1 VALARVALTL
11 ALAPA
16 VAPAWAH
23 AAGAHAAES
32 AAESAAEP
40 ADASLCLAHEPV
52 VFACSVEGKIASL
65 CRSPDAGSGLSY
77 RFGKRA
83 AVELR
88 YPQPGQRARPAFTVK
103 TEPLIGGGVTKVAFQ
118 RGGYTYTVYSRVA
131 RAPDGGTPEF
141 EDGITVERRGKLL
154 RRLRCEDGGAG
165 FREPPGQYVK

>member
-23 AAGAHAAES
+23 AAGAQAAEP
-32 AAESAAEP
+32 AAEP

-65 CRSPDAGSGLSY
+65 CRSPDAGNGLSY
-77 RFGKRA
+77 RFGKPA

-103 TEPLIGGGVTKVAFQ
+103 TEPLIGGGVTMVAFQ